1 MMMLWDEDD
10 PVGICVF
17 IAPPKTLAQRNRFF
31 GRSGRWDRTTLRTLN
46 RQLVTLSRVVL
57 HPTFRGAGIA
67 HRFVRRCC
75 ELCPYPWIETLTQM
89 GHINPFFER
98 AGFLRLGTSTATSRS
113 RESHSMIYRRKQNH
127 GRKQGL
133 LTKETYE
140 KSQYANPVYYIFDNR
155 ENVRR
160 NRAATAAP
168 HPLSIIDDGGINS
181 SHDR

>member
-46 RQLVTLSRVVL
+46 RQLVTLSRVVM

-113 RESHSMIYRRKQNH
+113 RASHSMIYRRKQNH